1 MQPNLEASVIEAEQM
16 SKKLEKDKIEA
27 NKKKMVVEEEKRIVD
42 KKAAEVTAQYDI
54 AMTELSA
61 VLPILQEAE
70 AALDTLNP
78 KDIDEIKK
86 TNNPPKGVNLTMI
99 VIYMLLEKKHDFKKV
114 EWKNCQ
120 SMMQGDFYK
129 SLKTFKKDDVPERIV
144 KAMDKFMQENPDF
157 NPDMVKNAS
166 KACFS
171 LCKWALAIQ
180 NYAKVAKEIEPK
192 KRQVE
197 IMDAELKKSQAEL
210 QLKENK
216 LREEMKKVEDL
227 ERLYIEVKEKKEK
240 LEADIELC
248 KARLE
253 RADKLTSG
261 LGSEHE

>member
-1 MQPNLEASVIEAEQM
+1 
-16 SKKLEKDKIEA
+16 
-27 NKKKMVVEEEKRIVD
+27 
-42 KKAAEVTAQYDI
+42 
-54 AMTELSA
+54 
-61 VLPILQEAE
+61 
-70 AALDTLNP
+70 
-78 KDIDEIKK
+78 
-86 TNNPPKGVNLTMI
+86 
-99 VIYMLLEKKHDFKKV
+99 
-114 EWKNCQ
+114 
-120 SMMQGDFYK
+120 MMQGDFYK

-157 NPDMVKNAS
+157 SPDMVKNAS

-192 KRQVE
+192 KKQVE

>member
-1 MQPNLEASVIEAEQM
+1 
-16 SKKLEKDKIEA
+16 
-27 NKKKMVVEEEKRIVD
+27 
-42 KKAAEVTAQYDI
+42 
-54 AMTELSA
+54 
-61 VLPILQEAE
+61 
-70 AALDTLNP
+70 
-78 KDIDEIKK
+78 
-86 TNNPPKGVNLTMI
+86 
-99 VIYMLLEKKHDFKKV
+99 
-114 EWKNCQ
+114 
-120 SMMQGDFYK
+120 
-129 SLKTFKKDDVPERIV
+129 
-144 KAMDKFMQENPDF
+144 
-157 NPDMVKNAS
+157 MVKNAS

-261 LGSEHE
+261 LGSEHEQWKESVAILDAKIH